1 MFIEDSKLSIWTA
14 VLSVCAWGLLR
25 LKWHFIV
32 LQVCVFYRYHPSACN
47 RSYILKS
54 VKYMWFFWFIS
65 FYSPKTFKIW
75 AYVFGLYFLSTAVLR
90 EFFFFFNFQIPYVFA
105 IKLWFLFENQKCKY
119 IPRFAKKKKTCTI
132 LFQYFTKCFTEIS
145 VKNTNSWTFVSSAE
159 SDSLG
164 VEVAYLHGKSIPS
177 VFPMLLKFEKHC

>member
-90 EFFFFFNFQIPYVFA
+90 EFFFFLIF
-105 IKLWFLFENQKCKY
+105 KY
-119 IPRFAKKKKTCTI
+119 HMYLQLSYGFYLKIRNASTYQGLQKKKTCTI

-164 VEVAYLHGKSIPS
+164 VEVAYLHGKSIPY

>member
-90 EFFFFFNFQIPYVFA
+90 EFFFFLIF
-105 IKLWFLFENQKCKY
+105 KY
-119 IPRFAKKKKTCTI
+119 HMYLQLSYGFYLKIRNASTYQGLQKKKKPVQFYFSI
-132 LFQYFTKCFTEIS
+132 LQS
-145 VKNTNSWTFVSSAE
+145 V
-159 SDSLG
+159 SLK
-164 VEVAYLHGKSIPS
+164 Y
-177 VFPMLLKFEKHC
+177 LLKIQIHGPLSVLLNQTL